1 MPFSIPRRRSCRR
14 WRRNRHCEKNC
25 YRQRERERVDRE
37 NGKNQENEKRSHTQ
51 RNGMR
56 SFQSITSTRTEPPP
70 PSPPVPKPTT
80 GKGNFRALYPP
91 LPLEANRPTT
101 LRSLRPET
109 AYAFQSAPP
118 FGLMEHKQ
126 KGQGH
131 LWPTPSFSASLSLS
145 LDERHDYQ
153 ADYELSL
160 MIDTHAIFCY
170 LLATSTTTATPPTP
184 PPSYCNPLIGLVV
197 VVVSV
202 G

>member
-1 MPFSIPRRRSCRR
+1 M
-14 WRRNRHCEKNC
+14 
-25 YRQRERERVDRE
+25 DRE

-91 LPLEANRPTT
+91 SPSRPTAQQRCD
-101 LRSLRPET
+101 LCVPKRRMRSRVHRRLASWNTNKKDRDI
-109 AYAFQSAPP
+109 
-118 FGLMEHKQ
+118 FGQPH
-126 KGQGH
+126 
-131 LWPTPSFSASLSLS
+131 PSLPLSLS

>member
-1 MPFSIPRRRSCRR
+1 
-14 WRRNRHCEKNC
+14 
-25 YRQRERERVDRE
+25 
-37 NGKNQENEKRSHTQ
+37 
-51 RNGMR
+51 
-56 SFQSITSTRTEPPP
+56 
-70 PSPPVPKPTT
+70 
-80 GKGNFRALYPP
+80 
-91 LPLEANRPTT
+91 
-101 LRSLRPET
+101 
-109 AYAFQSAPP
+109 
-118 FGLMEHKQ
+118 MEHKQ